1 MRVCIQK
8 TVCVLLLALSPLHL
22 RFPPLPSFSI
32 APSVSLLFIYSCFL
46 FFHLSTVPLLF
57 YTFAVFPSDLS
68 SSHGKTALKTIV
80 DRMLDDTTV
89 IQRLSSFTSSSSSPS
104 SFSSS
109 STCSSSSFTGR
120 LHLFPGLFLC
130 RGIIEQAESSSSSW
144 FWSLS
149 LLRAPRS

>member
-1 MRVCIQK
+1 MRVYIQK
-8 TVCVLLLALSPLHL
+8 AVCVLTRALSTASPL
-22 RFPPLPSFSI
+22 PPLTLFLHRSISVPLIHLFLFS
-32 APSVSLLFIYSCFL
+32 L

-57 YTFAVFPSDLS
+57 YTFAVFPNGLS
-68 SSHGKTALKTIV
+68 SSHGKTTLKTTI
-80 DRMLDDTTV
+80 DRMLDDTTI
-89 IQRLSSFTSSSSSPS
+89 IQRLSSFTSSSSSS

-109 STCSSSSFTGR
+109 STCSSSSFTNR

>member
-1 MRVCIQK
+1 MFSYSRSLHC
-8 TVCVLLLALSPLHL
+8 LSVFPLTLFLHRSIGVPLIHL
-22 RFPPLPSFSI
+22 FLFS
-32 APSVSLLFIYSCFL
+32 L
-46 FFHLSTVPLLF
+46 FFHFSTVPLLF

-68 SSHGKTALKTIV
+68 SSHGKTALKTTV
-80 DRMLDDTTV
+80 DRMLDDTTI
-89 IQRLSSFTSSSSSPS
+89 IQRLSSFTSSSSSS

-109 STCSSSSFTGR
+109 STCSSWSFTDR
-120 LHLFPGLFLC
+120 LHLFPVLFLC